1 MSFAPLADASFDDAN
16 FDDANPTWSPARDVS
31 SSDASF
37 ESDGAASESFELRR
51 VSELSRADFAVLE
64 RLAFEHGES
73 AESYRGA
80 EPDRP
85 CILPANGRG
94 AVSVILGGP
103 SSHMGG
109 GILAAADCRLQMI
122 IDLADFA
129 RRTGRS
135 IACYGICERD

>member
-37 ESDGAASESFELRR
+37 ESEGAASESFELRR

-73 AESYRGA
+73 AESYLA
-80 EPDRP
+80 VEPDRH
-85 CILPANGRG
+85 CILSADRKA
-94 AVSVILGGP
+94 AVSVILVGR
-103 SSHMGG
+103 SFHVAG
-109 GILAAADCRLQMI
+109 GILAAADCRLQM
-122 IDLADFA
+122 
-129 RRTGRS
+129 
-135 IACYGICERD
+135 